1 MQAAPPCVIPAANT
15 CAQIFP
21 QREVC
26 EDQSGVWYGPGSD
39 ADPAGLPS
47 CCAVNSWLES
57 RGQSPTS
64 VFPLHQ
70 AALRDSHYKLV
81 RLNRMDC
88 ATNTFANTEEF
99 YEINESAD
107 PAQLLLDRAGLNLLA
122 DKTPAELTAA
132 QQASFNQLS
141 HDLTAL
147 LNSQSECP
155 GDGNGDW
162 RVDDDD
168 LAEWAYWADPAR
180 GGGLSSWYDLNHDG
194 LTNEADREIILAHSG
209 SLCQP

>member
-39 ADPAGLPS
+39 
-47 CCAVNSWLES
+47 
-57 RGQSPTS
+57 
-64 VFPLHQ
+64 
-70 AALRDSHYKLV
+70 
-81 RLNRMDC
+81 
-88 ATNTFANTEEF
+88 
-99 YEINESAD
+99 AD